1 MTVFIV
7 SSLRSSL
14 DDRPIRRPRFF
25 LRLDLKQGPGGSR
38 AASGQAVD
46 LGQGKGEAWR
56 SKSRRGIRAVG
67 KMMVMQSLAWAAA
80 IIVVALLGGPP
91 MAPILLAVLGTL
103 ALGRLR
109 LDAKRLQG

>member
-1 MTVFIV
+1 M
-7 SSLRSSL
+7 
-14 DDRPIRRPRFF
+14 
-25 LRLDLKQGPGGSR
+25 
-38 AASGQAVD
+38 
-46 LGQGKGEAWR
+46 
-56 SKSRRGIRAVG
+56 G

-109 LDAKRLQG
+109 LDAKLRFKIAHGLALSFGEIRTFTALRTRSAALRRGSPTPGFRCSCGGYFSERCSLPASSPPGS

>member
-1 MTVFIV
+1 M
-7 SSLRSSL
+7 
-14 DDRPIRRPRFF
+14 
-25 LRLDLKQGPGGSR
+25 
-38 AASGQAVD
+38 
-46 LGQGKGEAWR
+46 
-56 SKSRRGIRAVG
+56 G

-109 LDAKRLQG
+109 LDVKRLQS

>member
-1 MTVFIV
+1 M
-7 SSLRSSL
+7 
-14 DDRPIRRPRFF
+14 
-25 LRLDLKQGPGGSR
+25 
-38 AASGQAVD
+38 
-46 LGQGKGEAWR
+46 
-56 SKSRRGIRAVG
+56 G

-109 LDAKRLQG
+109 LDAKRLRSSGSWVILKHSSRALQPVPSGSTAPW